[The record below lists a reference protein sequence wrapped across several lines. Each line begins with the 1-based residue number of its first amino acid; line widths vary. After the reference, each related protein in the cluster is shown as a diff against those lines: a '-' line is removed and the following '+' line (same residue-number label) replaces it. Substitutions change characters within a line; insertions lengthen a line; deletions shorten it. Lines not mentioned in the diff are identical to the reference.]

1 MTQLHVKE
9 HAATTLPETGWG
21 PLAGLPGHPMM
32 WVLIASELAVF
43 GALIVA
49 FGIAGALEPDLFAAG
64 RARLDPLLGGINTL
78 VLVTSGFLAAMAV
91 AAADAGRRR
100 TARLHVAG
108 AILLGG
114 LFVVVKLV
122 EYRAKFAAGIGIE
135 TDSFFTLYFLVTGFH
150 LLHVVL
156 GMGILAAV
164 TVTDGD
170 LRTGTAFWHMV
181 DLVWVVLYALVYLAG

>member
-1 MTQLHVKE
+1 MTQLDVEE
-9 HAATTLPETGWG
+9 HAATALPEAGWG

-64 RARLDPLLGGINTL
+64 RDRLDPLLGGINTL

-91 AAADAGRRR
+91 DAADAGRRR

-108 AILLGG
+108 AIILGG
-114 LFVVVKLV
+114 LFVIVKLI
-122 EYRAKFAAGIGIE
+122 EYQAKLAAGIGIE
-135 TDSFFTLYFLVTGFH
+135 TDRFFTLYFLVTGFH
-150 LLHVVL
+150 LLHVLL
-156 GMGILAAV
+156 GMVILAAV
-164 TVTDGD
+164 AVTDAD

-181 DLVWVVLYALVYLAG
+181 DLVLVVLYPLVYLAG

>member
-1 MTQLHVKE
+1 MTQLHFEK
-9 HAATTLPETGWG
+9 HAATASPEVDWG

-114 LFVVVKLV
+114 LFIAVKLV
-122 EYRAKFAAGIGIE
+122 EYQAKFAAGIGIE
-135 TDSFFTLYFLVTGFH
+135 TDGFFTLYFLVTGFH

-156 GMGILAAV
+156 GMVILAAV
-164 TVTDGD
+164 AVSGAD

-181 DLVWVVLYALVYLAG
+181 DLVWVVLYPLVYLAG